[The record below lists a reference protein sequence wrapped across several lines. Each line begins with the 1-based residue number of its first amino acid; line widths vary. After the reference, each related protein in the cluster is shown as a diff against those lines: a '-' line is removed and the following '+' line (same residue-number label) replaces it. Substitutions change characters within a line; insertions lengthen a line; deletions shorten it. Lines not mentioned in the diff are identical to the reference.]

1 MKAFLSLFLILIAA
15 KLTSAQ
21 SVITGSVKDTKGRPM
36 PGVFVEDRLHAN
48 AVLTDSLGNF
58 RITADTH
65 SPLLFRA
72 YTFKD
77 RTVTAENRHSGMKVV
92 MQASLLTVARTD
104 GPFYIPANPDDDA
117 PQQSPVTD
125 KKQR

>member
-1 MKAFLSLFLILIAA
+1 MKVFLSLFLILIAA
-15 KLTSAQ
+15 KLTNAQ

-36 PGVFVEDRLHAN
+36 PGVFVEDKLHAN
-48 AVLTDSLGNF
+48 AVVTDSLGNF

-77 RTVTAENRHSGMKVV
+77 KTITAEKLRSGMKVV
-92 MQASLLTVARTD
+92 MQASLVSVARTD

-117 PQQSPVTD
+117 PQQGAATD
-125 KKQR
+125 NKQR